1 MNNNLLQTV
10 LISVAVAM
18 VVSYFAT
25 SMQKTDPETM
35 TAAIKGYL
43 DNRTDEDYID
53 EFYHVE
59 NAVHVSPH
67 SVRKNMAN
75 NEIVLVDLR
84 SQEEYETLHIIT
96 AINIPAYANPD
107 KSDYGAVD
115 RIVGA
120 FKEVIAKNPGKDI
133 VVYCYSIPCMTG
145 RKIGKMLIEHGIYVQ
160 HLGIG
165 WNEWR
170 YYWKLWNHDG
180 EKQVNPL
187 DYVIAGKE
195 PGVFRGER
203 SPGCPIGG
211 EFGC

>member
-1 MNNNLLQTV
+1 MNNSLLQTV
-10 LISVAVAM
+10 LISVAAAL
-18 VVSYFAT
+18 VVTYFAG
-25 SMQKTDPETM
+25 SMQKLDAEEVK
-35 TAAIKGYL
+35 AIAKDYIEH
-43 DNRTDEDYID
+43 RTDEELIK
-53 EFYHVE
+53 EFYKVE

-67 SVRKNMAN
+67 SVRKNLAN
-75 NEIVLVDLR
+75 SEVVLVDLR

-96 AINIPAYANPD
+96 AVNIPAYANPD

-120 FKEVIAKNPGKDI
+120 FKEVQAKNPGKDI

-145 RKIGKMLIEHGIYVQ
+145 RKIGKMLLEHDIYVQ

-187 DYVIAGKE
+187 DYVASGKE
-195 PGVFRGER
+195 PGVFKGER

>member
-1 MNNNLLQTV
+1 MNNNLSQTI
-10 LISVAVAM
+10 LISVAIAM
-18 VVSYFAT
+18 VVSFFAL
-25 SMQKTDPETM
+25 SMQKTDSAET
-35 TAAIKGYL
+35 TAAVKHYL
-43 DNRTDEDYID
+43 ENRTEGELIAD
-53 EFYHVE
+53 FYRVE

-67 SVRKNMAN
+67 SVRTHLGDND
-75 NEIVLVDLR
+75 IVLVDLR

-96 AINIPAYANPD
+96 AINIPAYATPD
-107 KSDYGAVD
+107 KSDYGSVD
-115 RIVGA
+115 AIVGA
-120 FKEVIAKNPGKDI
+120 FKDAQAKNPGKDI

-145 RKIGKMLIEHGIYVQ
+145 RKIGKMLLEHDIYVQ

-187 DYVIAGKE
+187 DYVSSGKE
-195 PGVFRGER
+195 PGIFMGDK